1 MAGKKRVTESIEQAD
16 VAADRA
22 VAPLASSR
30 PVRIAAVLSEIG
42 DQPQLRALCLAT
54 IGIGIVG
61 RRPRLARAGVQ
72 MLLAHDLATELK
84 NLGKRNIDRTRPR
97 SRAGT
102 DGHRITPGHNHA
114 KEETSFPSGHSA
126 GTFSVARAFGRH
138 FPEHRGWALGAAGLI
153 ALIQIPRRAHYPSD
167 IAAGTA
173 IGLIAEALVMW
184 LFESLE
190 PASKAPR

>member
-1 MAGKKRVTESIEQAD
+1 MAKPKGFPTQIEQAD
-16 VAADRA
+16 AAADRA

-30 PVRIAAVLSEIG
+30 PVRIAALLSEIG
-42 DQPQLRALCLAT
+42 DQPQLRALCLAA

-61 RRPRLARAGVQ
+61 RKPRLARAGVQ

-97 SRAGT
+97 SRRGT
-102 DGHRITPGHNHA
+102 DGHRFTAGHHHA
-114 KEETSFPSGHSA
+114 KEQTSFPSGHSA

-138 FPEHRGWALGAAGLI
+138 FPEHRGWALAAAGLI

-167 IAAGTA
+167 VIAGTA
-173 IGLIAEALVMW
+173 IGLIAEAIVMW

-190 PASKAPR
+190 PAREQQ